1 MVVRSRLCAADGSLE
16 QRWQFQ
22 QRNAREGC
30 IGDDEVVK
38 QLTHNLILIELQ
50 RRFLSFGIARS
61 QLARDAFISIVA
73 TMQRSV
79 DLRSALTCGGS

>member
-1 MVVRSRLCAADGSLE
+1 MVGRARLLAADASLE

-30 IGDDEVVK
+30 IGDIEVVK
-38 QLTHNLILIELQ
+38 QLTNNLILIGLQ
-50 RRFLSFGIARS
+50 HRFLSFGIARS
-61 QLARDAFISIVA
+61 QIARDAFISTVA

-79 DLRSALTCGGS
+79 DLRSAQTYGGS